1 MKRILPHPFLAL
13 LLLIVWLMLT
23 RFTPGQL
30 VLGTAVALVASRA
43 MSALEP
49 TPITLR
55 KLYRVPMLLVMLTLD
70 IARSN
75 IAVAT
80 LILNNGRGGKRR
92 SGMIEIELETR
103 NRTALALLSI
113 IVTATPG
120 TAWLGWNPRRGV
132 LLLHVFDLREEA
144 EVQDLIKNRY
154 ERALRE
160 ILE

>member
-13 LLLIVWLMLT
+13 LLLIVWLVLT
-23 RFTPGQL
+23 RFTPGQFI
-30 VLGTAVALVASRA
+30 LGAAVALVASRA

-55 KLYRVPMLLVMLTLD
+55 KVHRIPVLLGVLVVD

-75 IAVAT
+75 FDVAR
-80 LILNNGRGGKRR
+80 LILNGGRHGKRR

-103 NRTALALLSI
+103 NRTALALLAI

-132 LLLHVFDLREEA
+132 LLLHVFDLVEEA
-144 EVQDLIKNRY
+144 DWKDLIKNRY
-154 ERALRE
+154 EKALRE